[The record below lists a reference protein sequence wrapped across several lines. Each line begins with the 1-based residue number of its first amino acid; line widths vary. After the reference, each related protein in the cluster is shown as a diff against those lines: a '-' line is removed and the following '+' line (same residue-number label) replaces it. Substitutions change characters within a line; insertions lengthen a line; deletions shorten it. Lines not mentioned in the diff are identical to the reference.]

1 MKRKKITALFA
12 VLAMTASL
20 VAGCGSSGSTED
32 SAVSVDEGKI
42 GRAHV

>member
-20 VAGCGSSGSTED
+20 VTGCGT
-32 SAVSVDEGKI
+32 SAGKK
-42 GRAHV
+42 GTSDRVVGLL